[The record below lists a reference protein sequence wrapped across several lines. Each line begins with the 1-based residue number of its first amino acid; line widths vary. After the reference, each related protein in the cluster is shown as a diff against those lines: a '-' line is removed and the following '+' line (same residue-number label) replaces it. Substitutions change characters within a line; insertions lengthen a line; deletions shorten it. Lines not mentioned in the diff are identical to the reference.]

1 MTKQEFQKLTE
12 NHVLLLDGATG
23 SNLMKAGMPR
33 GVCTESWVLE
43 HKDVIQSLQKAY
55 IEAGS
60 HIIYAP
66 TFGGNRI
73 NLTMHG
79 LEDQIEQINHTL
91 AGYTKEITPEG
102 VYVAGDITTTGK
114 MMAPAGDMTYE
125 KAFETYQEQ
134 IGYLRDAG
142 VDLIVAETMINI
154 EETLAAVDACQSV
167 CDLPIICTVTV
178 EADGSI
184 FSGGNAVE
192 AAMSLEAAGA
202 SAVGINCSV
211 GPDQLV
217 SVVRNIKENVSI
229 PVIAKP
235 NAGMP
240 QIDDLGNAVYSMT
253 PADFAGYMK
262 VLVENGASVI
272 GGCCGTVTVEADGSI
287 FSGGNA
293 VEAAMSLEAAG
304 ASAVGINCSVGPD
317 QLVSVVRN
325 IKENVSIP
333 VIAKPNAGMPQID
346 DLGNAVYS
354 MTPAD
359 FAGYMKVLVEN
370 GASVIGGCCGT
381 TPEFISETARVLG
394 LR

>member
-1 MTKQEFQKLTE
+1 
-12 NHVLLLDGATG
+12 
-23 SNLMKAGMPR
+23 
-33 GVCTESWVLE
+33 
-43 HKDVIQSLQKAY
+43 
-55 IEAGS
+55 
-60 HIIYAP
+60 
-66 TFGGNRI
+66 
-73 NLTMHG
+73 
-79 LEDQIEQINHTL
+79 
-91 AGYTKEITPEG
+91 
-102 VYVAGDITTTGK
+102 
-114 MMAPAGDMTYE
+114 MAPAGDMTYE

-240 QIDDLGNAVYSMT
+240 QIDD
-253 PADFAGYMK
+253 
-262 VLVENGASVI
+262 
-272 GGCCGTVTVEADGSI
+272 
-287 FSGGNA
+287 
-293 VEAAMSLEAAG
+293 
-304 ASAVGINCSVGPD
+304 
-317 QLVSVVRN
+317 Q
-325 IKENVSIP
+325 
-333 VIAKPNAGMPQID
+333 
-346 DLGNAVYS
+346 GNAVYS